1 MKGTLYKKLSANLP
15 KRMKKYIL
23 MIVGLVGVSV
33 LGGAGVVY
41 SLINSAPMH
50 VSRIELRSPAG
61 DGIAAQAEGGV
72 ASRDTRTTSI
82 IVH

>member
-1 MKGTLYKKLSANLP
+1 
-15 KRMKKYIL
+15 MKKYIL

-50 VSRIELRSPAG
+50 VSRIELRSPSG
-61 DGIAAQAEGGV
+61 DGMTAQAETEV
-72 ASRDTRTTSI
+72 AARDARTTSI